1 MTTPAPGHQRVNEH
15 NQPIGPDL
23 GDWTAPAHPSAQRLA
38 GGHVEL
44 VALDPTGHAAALFE
58 ALQPAPDSHWT
69 YLPFGPF
76 GAAGELEQ
84 VLHSLVDR
92 PDWFVF
98 CVLVNGTPLGF
109 VAYLRIDERNGVAEI
124 GSVVFSPAL
133 QRTTAAT
140 ETIYLLINNLFATG
154 YRRCEWKCDAL
165 HAGSRAA
172 AERFGFLYEGAFAKA
187 THYKGRSRDTAWYA
201 IVDDRWPQLKAGFDH
216 WLAPE
221 NFSDSG
227 NQLMTLRHCLGT

>member
-1 MTTPAPGHQRVNEH
+1 VTGPPRRIHRRSVWQAATWSSWRWTPRA
-15 NQPIGPDL
+15 
-23 GDWTAPAHPSAQRLA
+23 
-38 GGHVEL
+38 
-44 VALDPTGHAAALFE
+44 
-58 ALQPAPDSHWT
+58 
-69 YLPFGPF
+69 
-76 GAAGELEQ
+76 
-84 VLHSLVDR
+84 
-92 PDWFVF
+92 
-98 CVLVNGTPLGF
+98 TPLPSSKRCSPLLTATGPTCPSD
-109 VAYLRIDERNGVAEI
+109 R
-124 GSVVFSPAL
+124 SVSPAL